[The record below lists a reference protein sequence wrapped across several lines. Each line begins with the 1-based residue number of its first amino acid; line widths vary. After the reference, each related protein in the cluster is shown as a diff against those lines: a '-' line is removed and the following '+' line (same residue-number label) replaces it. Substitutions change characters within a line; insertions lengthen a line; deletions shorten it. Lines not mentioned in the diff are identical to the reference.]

1 MTLSAQWH
9 PEKTLFEW
17 SPLLAI
23 PRGGAAA
30 AAAVH
35 VAAFLGTEARR
46 SRHAPADGAAE
57 AAMLISNWC
66 PTFTGAAALDGSNK
80 DASDAS
86 WARFDEVRRH
96 ERDRAQLF

>member
-1 MTLSAQWH
+1 
-9 PEKTLFEW
+9 
-17 SPLLAI
+17 
-23 PRGGAAA
+23 
-30 AAAVH
+30 
-35 VAAFLGTEARR
+35 
-46 SRHAPADGAAE
+46 
-57 AAMLISNWC
+57 MLISNWC